1 MSAVPIITA
10 LYGAIIGLLAVV
22 LTVNVIRN
30 RVGLKINDGDGGSAP
45 MRMAIRAHA
54 NLAQHAPLALLLIGF
69 AETMGTSK
77 IIIHVL
83 GAVLVLARPLERVG
97 PAERRRAELRPAV
110 GRRPDH
116 SCPGRRIDHHPRPRS
131 GADVGGESVA
141 RMSQRVPPQAGPM
154 TGSATSGISPST
166 RQLLPRISGLQNAV
180 PHPGYDGSSD
190 AISYRPTQRAPP

>member
-54 NLAQHAPLALLLIGF
+54 NLAQHVPLTLLLIGF
-69 AETMGTSK
+69 AKSIGSSK

-83 GAVLVLARPLERVG
+83 GAALVLARLLSAWGLLSAEG
-97 PAERRRAELRPAV
+97 PTF
-110 GRRPDH
+110 GRQ
-116 SCPGRRIDHHPRPRS
+116 S
-131 GADVGGESVA
+131 GAGLTILVLAAASIIILVRE
-141 RMSQRVPPQAGPM
+141 AGLM
-154 TGSATSGISPST
+154 
-166 RQLLPRISGLQNAV
+166 
-180 PHPGYDGSSD
+180 
-190 AISYRPTQRAPP
+190 

>member
-83 GAVLVLARPLERVG
+83 GAVLVLARLLSAWGLLSAEG
-97 PAERRRAELRPAV
+97 PSF
-110 GRRPDH
+110 GRQ
-116 SCPGRRIDHHPRPRS
+116 S
-131 GADVGGESVA
+131 GAGLTILVLAAASIIILVRE
-141 RMSQRVPPQAGPM
+141 AGLM
-154 TGSATSGISPST
+154 
-166 RQLLPRISGLQNAV
+166 
-180 PHPGYDGSSD
+180 
-190 AISYRPTQRAPP
+190 

>member
-54 NLAQHAPLALLLIGF
+54 NLAQHVPLTLLLIGF
-69 AETMGTSK
+69 AESIGSSK

-83 GAVLVLARPLERVG
+83 GAALVLARLLSAWGLLSAEG
-97 PAERRRAELRPAV
+97 PTF
-110 GRRPDH
+110 GRQ
-116 SCPGRRIDHHPRPRS
+116 S
-131 GADVGGESVA
+131 GAGLTILVLAAASIIILVRE
-141 RMSQRVPPQAGPM
+141 AGLM
-154 TGSATSGISPST
+154 
-166 RQLLPRISGLQNAV
+166 
-180 PHPGYDGSSD
+180 
-190 AISYRPTQRAPP
+190 

>member
-54 NLAQHAPLALLLIGF
+54 NFAQQAPLALLLIGF
-69 AETMGTSK
+69 TEAIGTSK

-83 GAVLVLARPLERVG
+83 GAALVVARLLSAWGLSSAEGPTFGRQSGAGLTVLVTAAASIIILIRE
-97 PAERRRAELRPAV
+97 
-110 GRRPDH
+110 
-116 SCPGRRIDHHPRPRS
+116 
-131 GADVGGESVA
+131 
-141 RMSQRVPPQAGPM
+141 AGLM
-154 TGSATSGISPST
+154 
-166 RQLLPRISGLQNAV
+166 
-180 PHPGYDGSSD
+180 
-190 AISYRPTQRAPP
+190 